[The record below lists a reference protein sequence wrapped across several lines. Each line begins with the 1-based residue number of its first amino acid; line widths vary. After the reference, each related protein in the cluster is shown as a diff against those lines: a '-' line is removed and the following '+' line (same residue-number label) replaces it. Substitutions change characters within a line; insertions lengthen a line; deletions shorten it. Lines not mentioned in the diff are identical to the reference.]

1 MIHFSNQLQVLVA
14 SGLVA
19 AHPAAALSG
28 KILKGF
34 GSRVVACPE
43 NYAPCTCELTE
54 FGREV
59 SCIDVTVEE
68 IRGVFFR
75 TVALVVYSVTL
86 SASDPVSVVLP
97 YDLLSDKRAEKIFL
111 NCPLR
116 TGDPKVLLTIDP
128 QTFQY
133 SRVNTT
139 QFEINN
145 CDLANQPDML
155 FLSGFSILNSLRIGN
170 SSNVEAFATLPST
183 NFPALKELA
192 IYDSTGLGTIV
203 FPDLTPARLERLYLA
218 GNGLTDTEVNGVLVS
233 VGSSSSVSSLKEL
246 YLGRNALTK
255 VPRIASFSQLGTY
268 YLNGSTIAFMSL
280 SSLIFGTPVVY
291 VGLKSVGLTA
301 IEGGAFQGKIL
312 DLNLFVCYINYNL
325 HNR

>member
-1 MIHFSNQLQVLVA
+1 MLLT

-19 AHPAAALSG
+19 AHPAASLPG

-43 NYAPCTCELTE
+43 NYAPCTCEVTE
-54 FGREV
+54 YGREV
-59 SCIDVTVEE
+59 SCIDVTVAQ
-68 IRGVFFR
+68 IQDVFFK
-75 TVALVVYSVTL
+75 TVALTVYSVTL
-86 SASDPVSVVLP
+86 SASDPGAVNLP
-97 YDLLSDKRAEKIFL
+97 ADLLSDKRAEKIFL

-116 TGDPKVLLTIDP
+116 TGVPKVSLTIN
-128 QTFQY
+128 TLAFEY
-133 SRVNTT
+133 SRVSTT

-145 CDLANQPDML
+145 CDLETQPDML
-155 FLSGFSILNSLRIGN
+155 FLNGFSVLNSLRIGN
-170 SSNVEAFATLPST
+170 STNVGAFATLPSAK
-183 NFPALKELA
+183 FPALKELA

-233 VGSSSSVSSLKEL
+233 IGSSSSASSLKEL

-255 VPRIASFSQLGTY
+255 VPRIASFSKLETY
-268 YLNGSTIAFMSL
+268 YLNGNTIAFMSL
-280 SSLIFGTPVVY
+280 SSLIFASPVVN

-301 IEGGAFQGKIL
+301 IEGGAFQGKIFSFL
-312 DLNLFVCYINYNL
+312 
-325 HNR
+325 